1 MCIIIKN
8 TTGKPVS
15 EPIVERSV
23 TINPDGFGIVYL
35 DGKGGEFR
43 TLDMQVAKRLLLT
56 ETRPY
61 VAHCRFTTVGETV
74 ADNCHP
80 FPLGKGRY
88 LFHNGTVNVDNILES
103 DTAQTA
109 ATLHGLSDKRIAFIL
124 TALDHC
130 RWAVANTKKRTAETF
145 GKWHED
151 SGVMYSKENV
161 LSEPE
166 PVYRSKYNGCSYG
179 YYDDW
184 NEPET
189 YPSDEMAVDALDASK
204 RYTVA
209 VYGTLRYGF
218 GNHGL
223 IKDSDFLGYGY
234 TRNKMRLCIQG
245 LPYMIRGKHK
255 QGNNVEVEVYSVDEK
270 TLANLDALEGHP
282 SFYRRDKINI
292 DLDRMDGSNGIVN
305 AYVYMV
311 DDTYDNG
318 LYHVSY

>member
-8 TTGKPVS
+8 TTGKPVA
-15 EPIVERSV
+15 EAIVKRSV

-43 TLDMQVAKRLLLT
+43 TLDMAVAERLLLT

-80 FPLGKGRY
+80 FPIGKSRY

-109 ATLHGLSDKRIAFIL
+109 QTLHGLSDKRVAFIL

-130 RWAVANTKKRTAETF
+130 RWAVVNTKKQTAQTF
-145 GKWHED
+145 GTWHTDNGIE
-151 SGVMYSKENV
+151 YSKDNV
-161 LSEPE
+161 LSDPE
-166 PVYRSKYNGCSYG
+166 PTWRSKYNGHSYG
-179 YYDDW
+179 YYDSWD
-184 NEPET
+184 EPWT
-189 YPSDEMAVDALDASK
+189 ADEPVDNAK
-204 RYTVA
+204 RFTVS

-223 IKDSDFLGYGY
+223 IKDSDFIGYGY
-234 TRNKMRLCIQG
+234 TKNKMRLCIDG

-255 QGNNVEVEVYSVDEK
+255 DGEHVEVEVYSVDES

-282 SFYRRDKINI
+282 TFYRRDKINI
-292 DLDRMDGSNGIVN
+292 DLDRCDGSNGVIN
-305 AYVYMV
+305 SYVYMV
-311 DDTYDNG
+311 DDSYDNG
-318 LYHVSY
+318 VYHVSY